1 MKCTLSLLLI
11 LSGTQLLSATFN
23 VFGPPEYPKIRRAAP
38 GIAGADYLNFA
49 PLGPTDLGFSFG
61 LNFNLSGNEE
71 TRPVYF
77 WIKKGSESITVID
90 SLAAVNSVIRDM
102 GETNEYTDTKATIPN
117 GASLGVSYPHVEI
130 VGGDQDAMRKNRR
143 QPQFAISTIRELLSI
158 HMTRFGRTGFSLALD
173 TSMGGSDGSLAR
185 AIARLQSNG
194 LDQETADL
202 LLHLGKDCS
211 EKVNLD
217 TQEWIAVWYEVD
229 RLGGIEKVTIKG
241 TIGPPKIR
249 SVLREAIFD
258 AGKVKPD
265 ILMRDKIIDL
275 TKAL

>member
-217 TQEWIAVWYEVD
+217 TQEWMPCGM
-229 RLGGIEKVTIKG
+229 RLIGLGELKKSRSKG
-241 TIGPPKIR
+241 PLGHRRFARFFAKRYLMP
-249 SVLREAIFD
+249 
-258 AGKVKPD
+258 GK
-265 ILMRDKIIDL
+265 LNL
-275 TKAL
+275 TF